1 MSCHTA
7 KQSKQY
13 KKHGIRLEI
22 SQLFTL
28 FFDSF
33 SNSTA
38 YLPSFAK
45 KQLSAS
51 GAPISVQDHVESI
64 SLTSQ

>member
-7 KQSKQY
+7 KQSQQY
-13 KKHGIRLEI
+13 KKHGIRPEI
-22 SQLFTL
+22 SQPFILL
-28 FFDSF
+28 FDSF
-33 SNSTA
+33 SNSTTS
-38 YLPSFAK
+38 LPSFAK
-45 KQLSAS
+45 KQLSVS